1 MVMEDEFFP
10 LVLASTFVFSLVCF
24 LWLLR
29 PAEDEQDLAEEWDAK
44 ASTLALAMREAP
56 ERPKRSSKSP
66 LIRPRGFDITRTKTE
81 SSSSSA
87 TTRAARSDSSG
98 TESATNSPGPVAF
111 GRESMCS
118 SNSGRRRRSESS
130 YSTASEPMLI
140 QPRLSAHSSWED
152 APESETAADAPDA
165 KDSDKSDAQASDK
178 KRSPLI
184 RSKTCLV
191 LSPQAQST
199 TPLTTFTTPP
209 LKSGR
214 RHQRPTRPGDDQPR
228 EPKTPVPPFSP
239 STSRMRPTKPSATSS
254 LTRSASALFA
264 SESGADGVSS
274 PMRGDRRSVQA
285 KCPRQSS
292 GSRFYSHWPRRSA
305 GLETQR
311 ATALGVHEGGARV
324 QFRQELTKD
333 GYEFSSARSWRLHRA
348 ILLLG
353 FDC

>member
-1 MVMEDEFFP
+1 VP
-10 LVLASTFVFSLVCF
+10 INTTTATQHYAAVLWVGLLSLRAWATRDDPVQSK
-24 LWLLR
+24 
-29 PAEDEQDLAEEWDAK
+29 PAY
-44 ASTLALAMREAP
+44 P
-56 ERPKRSSKSP
+56 PP
-66 LIRPRGFDITRTKTE
+66 
-81 SSSSSA
+81 
-87 TTRAARSDSSG
+87 
-98 TESATNSPGPVAF
+98 
-111 GRESMCS
+111 
-118 SNSGRRRRSESS
+118 
-130 YSTASEPMLI
+130 
-140 QPRLSAHSSWED
+140 ED

-214 RHQRPTRPGDDQPR
+214 RHQRPTRPGDDQPQ
-228 EPKTPVPPFSP
+228 EPKTPVSPFSP

-254 LTRSASALFA
+254 MTRSSSALFA

-292 GSRFYSHWPRRSA
+292 GSRFYSHVVLQ
-305 GLETQR
+305 GLKHNAQQ
-311 ATALGVHEGGARV
+311 LS
-324 QFRQELTKD
+324 
-333 GYEFSSARSWRLHRA
+333 GYMKEEHEFSFVRS
-348 ILLLG
+348 
-353 FDC
+353 